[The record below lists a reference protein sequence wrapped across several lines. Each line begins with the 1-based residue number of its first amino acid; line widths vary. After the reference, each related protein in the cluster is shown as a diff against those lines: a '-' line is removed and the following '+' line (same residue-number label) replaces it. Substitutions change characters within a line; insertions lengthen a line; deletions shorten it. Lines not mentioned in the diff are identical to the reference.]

1 MQDELQ
7 ELLDQIK
14 EAEAHLMELRKEYRE
29 KRTAGLRAAIE
40 ARNEADAMIREE
52 MKAMGY
58 SGLTWR
64 ISALMPPNFKQ
75 FKAARKYGY
84 RSGLELKIAETLKE
98 LKVKYDYECIKIEW
112 EDLAY
117 RTYTPDFV
125 LFNGII
131 IETKGHVYCC

>member
-14 EAEAHLMELRKEYRE
+14 EAEAHLVELRKEYRE

-58 SGLTWR
+58 SGFTWR
-64 ISALMPPNFKQ
+64 NL
-75 FKAARKYGY
+75 R
-84 RSGLELKIAETLKE
+84 
-98 LKVKYDYECIKIEW
+98 
-112 EDLAY
+112 
-117 RTYTPDFV
+117 
-125 LFNGII
+125 
-131 IETKGHVYCC
+131 

>member
-14 EAEAHLMELRKEYRE
+14 EAEAQLAELRKEYRE

-58 SGLTWR
+58 SGFTCRNLR
-64 ISALMPPNFKQ
+64 
-75 FKAARKYGY
+75 
-84 RSGLELKIAETLKE
+84 
-98 LKVKYDYECIKIEW
+98 
-112 EDLAY
+112 
-117 RTYTPDFV
+117 
-125 LFNGII
+125 
-131 IETKGHVYCC
+131 

>member
-14 EAEAHLMELRKEYRE
+14 EAEAHLTELRKEYRE

-58 SGLTWR
+58 SGFTWR
-64 ISALMPPNFKQ
+64 NL
-75 FKAARKYGY
+75 R
-84 RSGLELKIAETLKE
+84 
-98 LKVKYDYECIKIEW
+98 
-112 EDLAY
+112 
-117 RTYTPDFV
+117 
-125 LFNGII
+125 
-131 IETKGHVYCC
+131 

>member
-29 KRTAGLRAAIE
+29 QRTAGLRAAIE

-58 SGLTWR
+58 SGFTWR
-64 ISALMPPNFKQ
+64 NL
-75 FKAARKYGY
+75 R
-84 RSGLELKIAETLKE
+84 
-98 LKVKYDYECIKIEW
+98 
-112 EDLAY
+112 
-117 RTYTPDFV
+117 
-125 LFNGII
+125 
-131 IETKGHVYCC
+131 